1 MKIIMN
7 EWQFN
12 RLTEAMKMLE
22 ENISKEEV
30 DMKAAEADTN
40 PSDAQKEAGN
50 YKMGHVR
57 IKGFDITIENP
68 VGSKRYYGK
77 DKKKFNIMKNHYG
90 YFTKTKGK
98 DGDQVDVFIG
108 PNPEN
113 FEKVYVVDQKMNG
126 SFDESKVMFGFN
138 DKKEAK
144 AAYFSNFNSDWHGF
158 MHITGVSLAVFK
170 KWLYRGRKQRQP
182 FADYAMIQ
190 KKKVNESMMR
200 EIGSEYREE
209 DDLAWKPVRDG
220 AGHANLES
228 KITGELLYSGEP
240 PLTFCGYMDH
250 GIAVVRN
257 EDRKYNYLTK
267 DGTLLLDDWYDDA
280 EEFRGDRGRIV
291 YDEVVDGKLHTFCN
305 YVDREGNILGD
316 WEMVR

>member
-7 EWQFN
+7 EWQFK

-113 FEKVYVVDQKMNG
+113 FDKVFVVDQKVNG

-144 AAYFSNFNSDWHGF
+144 AAYFSNFDSNWHGF

-182 FADYAMIQ
+182 FADYVMIQ
-190 KKKVNESMMR
+190 KKKINENAFR
-200 EIGSEYREE
+200 EMSDEGGEF
-209 DDLAWKPVRDG
+209 DDLKWQPVRKE
-220 AGHANLES
+220 AKMNLQNKE
-228 KITGELLYSGEP
+228 TGEYLSPEWYNW
-240 PLTFCGYMDH
+240 CGYMAD
-250 GIAVVRN
+250 GLSVVRDEN
-257 EDRKYNYLTK
+257 GKYNYLK
-267 DGTLLLDDWYDDA
+267 NDGTLLLDDWYDDC
-280 EEFRGDRGRIV
+280 EEFNNGKGRV
-291 YDEVVDGKLHTFCN
+291 VHDEITDGEYRVFYN
-305 YVDREGNILGD
+305 YVDRNGEFLDD
-316 WEMVR
+316 WKISN